1 MRSHRD
7 SAIRQHAS
15 CLTGAFAIGGAR
27 IHHPLDAKLQRVAL
41 QPPWLVQLQP
51 AFGRLSLST
60 SLLPQAPFMPN
71 AAAPLLP
78 NSSIVRSRR
87 LARCYVIGP
96 RAFAAQRTK
105 APRELIIVSSSAP
118 MRWSPFPGRHIP
130 LWCELASLL
139 RVKDVLYENP
149 MTMRRSALV
158 AQFDGA
164 EDTGKGPR
172 GTYVSIDQT
181 PFHVPM
187 AFADHPSRGA
197 RARQV
202 LKLLGDTERE
212 RKRIAMENAKV
223 RTGLWGPRRHV
234 DRAPPPPRLHADD
247 GEHPCCPR
255 LPSAAHSGSR
265 AFRGARGRGRR

>member
-1 MRSHRD
+1 MGQNDRNDQGDHKDRPYGTAPD
-7 SAIRQHAS
+7 SLGRIIQAFKS
-15 CLTGAFAIGGAR
+15 LTTNTYTRGVEQDG
-27 IHHPLDAKLQRVAL
+27 
-41 QPPWLVQLQP
+41 
-51 AFGRLSLST
+51 
-60 SLLPQAPFMPN
+60 
-71 AAAPLLP
+71 
-78 NSSIVRSRR
+78 
-87 LARCYVIGP
+87 
-96 RAFAAQRTK
+96 
-105 APRELIIVSSSAP
+105 
-118 MRWSPFPGRHIP
+118 WSPFPGRHIP